1 MNVGTAGSSFEASAS
16 FHAHGRAK
24 NLFLFCREKPLGA
37 LAAILLLVLVLAASF
52 AETLATHN
60 RVGPMR
66 STRWLV
72 PITSTGSG
80 TDNLGRDIYSR
91 IIYGARISLAVGIAS
106 TLLGAVFG
114 GIIGVI
120 SGYFGG
126 WFDLMTQRMMDILQ
140 GLPLLI
146 LALVMAAALGPSI
159 GNVIVAI
166 SVPIIPRAQRVIRG
180 SVIVIREFAYIEAA
194 RALGAQTFEN
204 SFSSC
209 AAKYD
214 RSFHRVDDRS
224 VRRRDPR
231 RGCVEFLGTRCSR
244 TLSLVGQNAF
254 RLGGRICPEGAVACP
269 FPWNRDQPGG
279 FCLES
284 SRRCCPRQTRPA
296 TTRSV
301 KAKQS
306 NRKGLSKKVS
316 AGYCD
321 RRCPAVMTHASIL
334 KQERKKATR

>member
-52 AETLATHN
+52 AETLATHD
-60 RVGPMR
+60 
-66 STRWLV
+66 
-72 PITSTGSG
+72 PIRTDAEHTLARPDHVHWFG

-180 SVIVIREFAYIEAA
+180 SVIAIREFAYIEAA
-194 RALGAQTFEN
+194 RALGARTFEN

-214 RSFHRVDDRS
+214 RSFHRVDDCP
-224 VRRRDPR
+224 VRRRHPR
-231 RGCVEFLGTRCSR
+231 RGCVEFLGTRSSGA
-244 TLSLVGQNAF
+244 LSLVGQDAF
-254 RLGGRICPEGAVACP
+254 RLGSRICPEGAVACP
-269 FPWNRDQPGG
+269 FPWNRHQPGG
-279 FCLES
+279 FRLES
-284 SRRCCPRQTRPA
+284 SRRCRP
-296 TTRSV
+296 
-301 KAKQS
+301 
-306 NRKGLSKKVS
+306 
-316 AGYCD
+316 
-321 RRCPAVMTHASIL
+321 
-334 KQERKKATR
+334 